1 MRPRTFFWRLFL
13 GNALLLILGVGICA
27 WWIPGAGH
35 STGTRVWSV
44 GGAGLVV
51 TVALAVGLARLWSR
65 PIAHITAVARSLS
78 RGDLSTRA
86 TVSGADEIALLA
98 ASLNQVR
105 DDLVQQVQTIDHQ
118 RRTLESL
125 LTQLG
130 EGIVV
135 AGPDGRIVLCN
146 QEARELLLPDT
157 AADNGH
163 RDWVGR
169 LVEECIPQLELQQL
183 LLPGGSA
190 AATPGGTAREA
201 RVQIRGRSGP
211 VTLMARAS
219 DFALPRPAAQP
230 EAEETVAGGRILVLT
245 DITELARAI
254 QMKTDFVANASH
266 ELRTP
271 LAVIRASVET
281 LLSLDPTQDP
291 SRAITFLKSLER
303 HTTRLEEL
311 VADLLELSRL
321 ESAQS
326 PRQRS
331 RVQLAEV
338 FRELAERSAEAVA
351 SKQLRWETSMAA
363 GFDGAVMV
371 DPHLLRLT
379 LENLVDNAVAFTGPG
394 GTLRLSAR
402 TEADRVNIEVADTG
416 CGIPPE
422 EQERVF
428 ERFYQV
434 ERGRRGG
441 APRQR
446 GTGLGLSIVRHAVA
460 AMRGFVRLESQVGV
474 GTRVTVTIPRGYG
487 SPTPRDA
494 GGSPL

>member
-13 GNALLLILGVGICA
+13 GNALLLVLGVGICA
-27 WWIPGAGH
+27 WCIPGARV
-35 STGTRVWSV
+35 SAGTLMWSV
-44 GGAGLVV
+44 GGAGLLVSL
-51 TVALAVGLARLWSR
+51 ALAVGLARLWSR
-65 PIAHITAVARSLS
+65 PIAHITDVARNLS
-78 RGDLSTRA
+78 HGDLSARA
-86 TVSGADEIALLA
+86 IIAGSDEIAALA
-98 ASLNQVR
+98 ASLNQMR
-105 DDLVQQVQTIDHQ
+105 DDLVRQVQTIDHQ
-118 RRTLESL
+118 RRTLDSL

-130 EGIVV
+130 EGVVV

-146 QEARELLLPDT
+146 PEARELLVSD
-157 AADNGH
+157 AAAGDES

-183 LLPGGSA
+183 LLPGGSV
-190 AATPGGTAREA
+190 AATSGGTAREA

-230 EAEETVAGGRILVLT
+230 GAEETVAGGRILVLT
-245 DITELARAI
+245 DITELVRAM

-281 LLSLDPTQDP
+281 LLSLDPTQES
-291 SRAITFLKSLER
+291 SRAATFLKSLER
-303 HTTRLEEL
+303 HTARLEEL

-321 ESAQS
+321 ESAQA
-326 PRQRS
+326 PRHRS
-331 RVQLAEV
+331 RVQLTEV
-338 FRELAERSAEAVA
+338 FRELAERSAEAVS
-351 SKQLRWETSMAA
+351 SKQLHWETSLAV
-363 GFDGAVMV
+363 GFDGVVMA

-394 GTLRLSAR
+394 GTLRLSAS
-402 TEADRVNIEVADTG
+402 TEADRVGIEVTDTG

-434 ERGRRGG
+434 ERARPGG
-441 APRQR
+441 AARQR

-460 AMRGFVRLESQVGV
+460 AMRGSVRLESQVGV
-474 GTRVTVTIPRGYG
+474 GTRVTVTIPRG
-487 SPTPRDA
+487 A
-494 GGSPL
+494 